1 MDDSKLS
8 LKSAIKEIVR
18 QNISDDIDSNP
29 WQRDIFSKYE
39 GKKEKEKEKDK
50 NATGRLPPERSK
62 IHVKSLCADAPIDP
76 ILTIQRKGGSEQL
89 EYNTGHR
96 WPELIYSS
104 STNQCMKDGGSEES
118 TTSHHTYAYAHI
130 TSY

>member
-1 MDDSKLS
+1 MTRSSLSKARSKGLS
-8 LKSAIKEIVR
+8 DKKSVTISTRICGSAISSVTK
-18 QNISDDIDSNP
+18 
-29 WQRDIFSKYE
+29 W
-39 GKKEKEKEKDK
+39 KEKKKRKDK

-62 IHVKSLCADAPIDP
+62 IHAYVKSLCVDAPIDS

-104 STNQCMKDGGSEES
+104 SSSNKPMYERRRIRRE
-118 TTSHHTYAYAHI
+118 YY
-130 TSY
+130 